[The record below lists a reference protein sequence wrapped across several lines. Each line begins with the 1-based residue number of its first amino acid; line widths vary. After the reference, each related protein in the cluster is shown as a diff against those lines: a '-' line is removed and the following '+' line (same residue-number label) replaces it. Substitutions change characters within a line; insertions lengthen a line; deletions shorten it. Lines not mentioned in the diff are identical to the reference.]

1 MTEWLRE
8 KSPKTDYLNKMR
20 FKDSIKISFIILR
33 TNKMRSVLTMLGIII
48 GVGSV
53 ILMMSLGSGAQN
65 LIVAQIQS
73 LGSNSIYIEPGSF
86 DPKGGFGMEMALE
99 EMTIKTLKLK
109 DVEAI
114 EKDPL
119 VDMAY
124 PMVYGVSRAV
134 YRNNDE
140 KITFIG
146 ITPEAYTMDDWHAAS
161 GREIDEDEVK
171 SMAKVATLGHKI
183 AEDLFEE
190 EDPIGKTIRIKKT
203 NFKVV
208 GVMEE
213 RGMEMFQNYDEYIY
227 VPVTTAQ
234 KLLLGI
240 DHLNAITVS
249 AISEDVVDELMESIR
264 LTLRETH
271 NIYNPEGDLSRDD
284 FKVMSQVE
292 TSNMMAQITGV
303 LTAFLSSIAAIA
315 LIVGGIGIMNIM
327 LVSVTER
334 TKEIGLR
341 KAVGARNKD
350 VLNQFL
356 LEAVTL
362 TLMGGIIG
370 FIGGISISFIISVV
384 LSKVLNINWGFAI
397 PFGAVVLSFG
407 MATAIGLIF
416 GIYPARKASKLNP
429 IEALRHE

>member
-1 MTEWLRE
+1 
-8 KSPKTDYLNKMR
+8 
-20 FKDSIKISFIILR
+20 
-33 TNKMRSVLTMLGIII
+33 MRSALTMLGIII

-53 ILMMSLGSGAQN
+53 ILIMSLGSSAQN
-65 LIVAQIQS
+65 LIVGQIQS
-73 LGSNSIYIEPGSF
+73 MGSNSIYVEPGAF
-86 DPKGGFGMEMALE
+86 DPKGGSGMDMAIFE

-109 DVEAI
+109 DMEAI
-114 EKDPL
+114 EKDSL

-124 PMVYGVSRAV
+124 PMVYGTARVV
-134 YRNNDE
+134 YQNNDE

-146 ITPEAYTMDDWHAAS
+146 TTPEAYIMDDWHAVI
-161 GREIDEDEVK
+161 GRDINEEEVR
-171 SMAKVATLGHKI
+171 SMARVATIGYKI
-183 AEDLFEE
+183 ASDLFGE

-203 NFKVV
+203 SFKVI

-213 RGMEMFQNYDEYIY
+213 RGTEMFQSYDEYVY

-240 DHLNAITVS
+240 DHLNAITVQ
-249 AISEDVVDELMESIR
+249 AVNGDAVNRLMENIR
-264 LTLRETH
+264 IILRENH
-271 NIYNPEGDLSRDD
+271 DIYNPEGDLSKDD

-292 TSNMMAQITGV
+292 ASDMMSQIMGI

-350 VLNQFL
+350 ILNQFL
-356 LEAVTL
+356 LESIAL
-362 TLMGGIIG
+362 TLIGGIIG
-370 FIGGISISFIISVV
+370 FIGGISISFIVAII
-384 LSKVLNINWGFAI
+384 LSSVLNMSWGFVVPI
-397 PFGAVVLSFG
+397 SAVVLAFG
-407 MATAIGLIF
+407 VAAIVGLAF
-416 GIYPARKASKLNP
+416 GIYPAKKAAKLNP

>member
-1 MTEWLRE
+1 
-8 KSPKTDYLNKMR
+8 
-20 FKDSIKISFIILR
+20 
-33 TNKMRSVLTMLGIII
+33 MRSVLTMLGIII

-65 LIVAQIQS
+65 LILGQIQS

-86 DPKGGFGMEMALE
+86 DPKGGFQMEMALE

-114 EKDPL
+114 KKDPL

-124 PMVYGVSRAV
+124 PMVYGVARVV
-134 YRNNDE
+134 YQNNDE
-140 KITFIG
+140 KITFMG
-146 ITPEAYTMDDWHAAS
+146 VTPEAYIIDNWHAAN
-161 GREIDEDEVK
+161 GRDIGEEEVK
-171 SMAKVATLGHKI
+171 SMARVATLGHKI

-203 NFKVV
+203 NFKVI

-213 RGMEMFQNYDEYIY
+213 RGMEMFQNFDEYVYI
-227 VPVTTAQ
+227 PVTTAQ
-234 KLLLGI
+234 KLLLGV
-240 DHLNAITVS
+240 DHLNAITVR
-249 AISEDVVDELMESIR
+249 AINEDAVDELMESIR
-264 LTLRETH
+264 LILRETH
-271 NIYNPEGDLSRDD
+271 NIYNPEGDLSKDD
-284 FKVMSQVE
+284 FKIMSQVE
-292 TSNMMAQITGV
+292 ASDMMTQITGI

-350 VLNQFL
+350 IMNQFL

-362 TLMGGIIG
+362 TLLGGIIG
-370 FIGGISISFIISVV
+370 FVGGTSISFVISVV
-384 LSKVLNINWGFAI
+384 LSRILNIDWGFTI
-397 PFGAVVLSFG
+397 PIGSVILSFG
-407 MATAIGLIF
+407 VAVIIGLVF

>member
-1 MTEWLRE
+1 M
-8 KSPKTDYLNKMR
+8 KI
-20 FKDSIKISFIILR
+20 KDSLKISFITLK

-65 LIVAQIQS
+65 LIVGQIQS

-86 DPKGGFGMEMALE
+86 DPKGGFQMEMALE

-114 EKDPL
+114 KKDSL

-124 PMVYGVSRAV
+124 PMIYGVARVV
-134 YRNNDE
+134 YQNNDE
-140 KITFIG
+140 KITFMG
-146 ITPEAYTMDDWHAAS
+146 VTPEAYIIDNWHAAD
-161 GREIDEDEVK
+161 GRDISEEEVK
-171 SMAKVATLGHKI
+171 SMARVATLGHKI

-203 NFKVV
+203 NFKVI
-208 GVMEE
+208 GVMKE
-213 RGMEMFQNYDEYIY
+213 RGMEMFQSFDEYVYI
-227 VPVTTAQ
+227 PVTTAQ
-234 KLLLGI
+234 KLLLGV
-240 DHLNAITVS
+240 DHLNAITVR
-249 AISEDVVDELMESIR
+249 AINEDAVDELMENIR
-264 LTLRETH
+264 LILRETH
-271 NIYNPEGDLSRDD
+271 NIYNPEGDLSKDD
-284 FKVMSQVE
+284 FKIMSQVE
-292 TSNMMAQITGV
+292 ASDMMTQITGI

-350 VLNQFL
+350 IMNQFL

-362 TLMGGIIG
+362 TLLGGIIG
-370 FIGGISISFIISVV
+370 FVGGTSISFVISVV
-384 LSKVLNINWGFAI
+384 LSRILNIDWGFTI
-397 PFGAVVLSFG
+397 PIGSVILSFG
-407 MATAIGLIF
+407 VAVIIGLVF